1 MRSSP
6 PCGILA
12 AMRDVRRS
20 ALLPCSTMQVYGLV
34 ADVERYPEFLPWCSE
49 ARILERR
56 DDEVTVRLGL
66 SSGLARASFTTRNRL
81 DPGRSMTMSLVD
93 GPFDHLE
100 GRWDFAPIGGD
111 GTRADLQVRFATHG
125 VLGALALAP
134 AFEGACNH
142 LVDAFARRARAVFGE
157 R

>member
-1 MRSSP
+1 
-6 PCGILA
+6 
-12 AMRDVRRS
+12 MRDVRRS
-20 ALLPCSTMQVYGLV
+20 AILPYSTMQVYGLV
-34 ADVERYPEFLPWCSE
+34 ADVERYPEFLPWCTE

-81 DPGRSMTMSLVD
+81 EPGRSMTMSLVD
-93 GPFDHLE
+93 GPFDRLE
-100 GRWDFAPIGGD
+100 GRWDFATIGGE
-111 GTRADLQVRFATHG
+111 GTRADLHVQFATHG
-125 VLGALALAP
+125 VLGALALGP